1 MSWIRRIEF
10 EDSQELY
17 TPYVS
22 LGASFT
28 YFSNRKRAISYVNN
42 MDALKRNAIGN
53 LKRKLSINNSNLYQT
68 CGVQNIKTQIQNL
81 SPQVLLSWKYILKQ
95 NINISIKILIQI
107 VFTYLITSGPWFLDP
122 NVYCA
127 NVCY

>member
-53 LKRKLSINNSNLYQT
+53 LKRKLSINSNLYQT

-107 VFTYLITSGPWFLDP
+107 VFTYLITSGHWFLDP